1 MSWIKTDNGLKLSDT
16 STILEQVQ
24 EVFLTAFP
32 NLNVDPSTPQGQI
45 ITAITE
51 LFTKAQTD
59 IVEFANVIV
68 YGGTGVWLD
77 AYCKTYYGITRKQ
90 ASNGSVTALISGTNG
105 TIIPVGFT
113 AKSND
118 YEFVTKSEYIIQ
130 ADGSCYAELFAKDSG
145 NFSIDVGTLTT
156 IITPI
161 AGVERITNPYESTSG
176 TDTETD
182 IELRLR
188 AMNSLN
194 YRATSIFD
202 GLLAQIEQLSGVQKV
217 AGYENNT
224 KNAVEYKG
232 ITCEPNSIAVVC
244 KGGDLKQIGK
254 VILENKKGLEEFNTF
269 KNKTVGA
276 YVQGD
281 IEIPVYEEIS
291 KQTYTMRIYRPTVKK
306 LKAELKVVTNNLTTQ
321 DYTAQLQEQI
331 INIINSYKINDE
343 IIPFQ
348 VASGISLPNLQLADF
363 KMGLVSATATY
374 NPIALKFT
382 DEAVISADN
391 ILVSLYD

>member
-1 MSWIKTDNGLKLSDT
+1 MSWTKSDNGLELSDT
-16 STILEQVQ
+16 STILEHVQ
-24 EVFLTAFP
+24 NVFLQAFP
-32 NLNVDPSTPQGQI
+32 NLNIEPSTPQGQI

-51 LFTKAQTD
+51 MFVQAQSD
-59 IVEFANVIV
+59 ITEFANIFVN
-68 YGGTGVWLD
+68 GGTGVWLD

-90 ASNGSVTALISGTNG
+90 ASNGSVTAIISGTNG

-113 AKSND
+113 AKSGD
-118 YEFVTKSEYIIQ
+118 YEFETISEYIIESG
-130 ADGSCYAELFAKDSG
+130 GSCYAELFAKDNG
-145 NFSIDVGTLTT
+145 DFSIDAGTLTT
-156 IITPI
+156 IITPET
-161 AGVERITNPYESTSG
+161 GVERISNPYESTSG
-176 TDTETD
+176 TNTETD
-182 IELRLR
+182 NELKLR
-188 AMNSLN
+188 ALNSLT

-202 GLLAQIEQLSGVQKV
+202 GLLAQIGGLQGVQKV

-232 ITCEPNSIAVVC
+232 ITAEPNSIAVVC

-254 VILENKKGLEEFNTF
+254 VILE
-269 KNKTVGA
+269 NKTVGA

-291 KQTYTMRIYRPTVKK
+291 KQTYTMRIYRPTQKQ
-306 LKAELKVVTNNLTTQ
+306 LKAELKVITNNLTTQ

-374 NPIALKFT
+374 NPIALNFT
-382 DEAVISADN
+382 DEAVILADN
-391 ILVSLYD
+391 ITIGLYND

>member
-113 AKSND
+113 AKSN
-118 YEFVTKSEYIIQ
+118 
-130 ADGSCYAELFAKDSG
+130 AELFAKDSG

-254 VILENKKGLEEFNTF
+254 VILE
-269 KNKTVGA
+269 NKTVGA